1 MQNYSD
7 KKKNSFQGQGLG
19 EEIAG
24 ERAEGTI

>member
-1 MQNYSD
+1 MQKYSD

-24 ERAEGTI
+24 KGAEGTI